1 MQVSGVDLLACGS
14 IPTLPTTQTT
24 TPSTK
29 HPISDSV
36 CKHSLQI
43 SHLSVY
49 QDYRVMNELSRTL
62 SETFPAWGL
71 HAPSSMHVASLH
83 PHPIECGNIGSRL
96 RDSRATHGF
105 FSACCT
111 CIRASFSPHAE
122 ISTRSFVL
130 TAATAPTA
138 IYAEQPRCI
147 VTCS

>member
-14 IPTLPTTQTT
+14 IPTLPAIQTT

-71 HAPSSMHVASLH
+71 HAPQSMHVASLH
-83 PHPIECGNIGSRL
+83 PHPIECENIGSRL
-96 RDSRATHGF
+96 RDSRVTHGF
-105 FSACCT
+105 RHAVL
-111 CIRASFSPHAE
+111 ASEPHSVHTPRYRHAHLSQPPPLLRQQ
-122 ISTRSFVL
+122 STLSNRDAV
-130 TAATAPTA
+130 
-138 IYAEQPRCI
+138 
-147 VTCS
+147 